1 MPSQGLPTLHRVDF
15 EALPYAD
22 VWQWQKQLVETRIQ
36 GQIPDVLLL
45 GEHPPVYTLGRGTH
59 PENLGDTQAIPVIS
73 VERGGDVT
81 YHGPGQLVGY
91 PIIQLAPGERDLK
104 QLLLNIELALISTLA
119 QFDLKAHRLPGK
131 TGVWVGDLKVASIGV
146 AVKKWVTYHGF
157 ALNVCPDMTPF
168 HGISPCGFAPEVMTS
183 VAQLQPNVSWPQ
195 QWPKLTQVITETL
208 AHQLHRTVGTS
219 ETLQSLLPPCPHSP
233 HVAS

>member
-1 MPSQGLPTLHRVDF
+1 MLYRVDF

-22 VWQWQKQLVETRIQ
+22 VWQWQKQLVETRVQ

-59 PENLGDTQAIPVIS
+59 PENLGDTQAIPVVS

-91 PIIQLAPGERDLK
+91 PIVQLALGERDLK
-104 QLLLNIELALISTLA
+104 QLLLNIEQALITALA
-119 QFDLKAHRLPGK
+119 QFDVTANRLPGK
-131 TGVWVGDLKVASIGV
+131 TGVWMGDLKVASIGV

-157 ALNVCPDMTPF
+157 ALNVCPDMAPF
-168 HGISPCGFAPEVMTS
+168 YGISPCGFAPEVMTS
-183 VAQLQPNVSWPQ
+183 LAQLRPDVSWRALWPQ
-195 QWPKLTQVITETL
+195 LTQAITESL
-208 AHQLHRTVGTS
+208 AHHLNRAVGHS
-219 ETLQSLLPPCPHSP
+219 EALQSTLPPCPHSP
-233 HVAS
+233 HVTS